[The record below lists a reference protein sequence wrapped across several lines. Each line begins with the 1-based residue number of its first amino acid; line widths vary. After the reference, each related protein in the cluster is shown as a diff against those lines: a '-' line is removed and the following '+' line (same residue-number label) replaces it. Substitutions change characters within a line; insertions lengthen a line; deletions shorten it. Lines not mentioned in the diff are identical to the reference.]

1 MKKLIVFYAL
11 ERYNMDQFEV
21 DIPDQ
26 PFVPVIQEFPMT
38 FCVRTIVG
46 QREGYYLLRWTN
58 GGFDNENKRVHVL
71 KPGNH
76 LNRFY
81 NVHNYAPVNTATYN
95 IITRK
100 SNGNINRPISWRYTN
115 NRLSFHG
122 LHIPVIHISPM
133 NALPSIKPTAFIP
146 ITEPV
151 VPLAQ
156 PKIYPITKIPQH
168 GITALLRDAAFHEV
182 TCPITSV
189 DIDVSNGAITSC
201 FHIFEKSAIKHWL
214 SLPSSK
220 EKCPLCNNP
229 CNSYTLD

>member
-1 MKKLIVFYAL
+1 
-11 ERYNMDQFEV
+11 MDQFEY
-21 DIPDQ
+21 PDVQ
-26 PFVPVIQEFPMT
+26 PVVPLAPLAPVIQDFPLT
-38 FCVRTIVG
+38 FCVRTHVG
-46 QREGYYLLRWTN
+46 QREGYYLLRWTH
-58 GGFDNENKRVHVL
+58 GGFDNENKIVHVI
-71 KPGNH
+71 KPGHH

-81 NVHNYAPVNTATYN
+81 NVYNYAPGNTATYN

-100 SNGNINRPISWRYTN
+100 GNGIVNRPIHWFYTN
-115 NRLSFHG
+115 KRLSFHG
-122 LHIPVIHISPM
+122 LHIPIIQISPM

-146 ITEPV
+146 ITETPV
-151 VPLAQ
+151 PVPLAQ
-156 PKIYPITKIPQH
+156 PKIYPINKIPQH
-168 GITALLRDAAFHEV
+168 VITALLRDAAFHEE